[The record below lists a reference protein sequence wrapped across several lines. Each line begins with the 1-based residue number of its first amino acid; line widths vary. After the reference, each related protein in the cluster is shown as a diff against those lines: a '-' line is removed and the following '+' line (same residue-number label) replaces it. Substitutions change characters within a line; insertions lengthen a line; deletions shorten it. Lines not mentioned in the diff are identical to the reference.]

1 MMPRLG
7 AAEVAL
13 TGGAAAIVAVR
24 SQFEDHGAAALSQC
38 AAPAIGAVIAATA
51 IVATGSVR
59 QRWARPLLALL
70 RIGAVAT
77 TRTATGFAPI
87 DSK

>member
-1 MMPRLG
+1 MMRRLG

-13 TGGAAAIVAVR
+13 TAEAAAIVVVR
-24 SQFEDHGAAALSQC
+24 SRFADLGAAALSPC
-38 AAPAIGAVIAATA
+38 AAQAIGAVIAATA
-51 IVATGSVR
+51 IVATASVR
-59 QRWARPLLALL
+59 QRWAQPLLALL

-87 DSK
+87 DLK